1 MITSGPILVVDD
13 EVRILRFV
21 QSALTYKGYRVI
33 TATNAQEALQA
44 AEAERPEL
52 IFVDIR
58 MPGMDGLQLAKEI
71 RNRLGSAVPTVAL
84 TAASTTKAALQEAG
98 VSGLLRKPFDLDD
111 IIECIARYA
120 PAAPAQ

>member
-1 MITSGPILVVDD
+1 MTISGPILVVDD
-13 EVRILRFV
+13 EVKILRFV
-21 QSALTYKGYRVI
+21 QSALTHKGYRVL
-33 TATNAQEALQA
+33 TATNAQEALQS

-58 MPGMDGLQLAKEI
+58 MPGMDGLQLAREL

-120 PAAPAQ
+120 PSAPTQ